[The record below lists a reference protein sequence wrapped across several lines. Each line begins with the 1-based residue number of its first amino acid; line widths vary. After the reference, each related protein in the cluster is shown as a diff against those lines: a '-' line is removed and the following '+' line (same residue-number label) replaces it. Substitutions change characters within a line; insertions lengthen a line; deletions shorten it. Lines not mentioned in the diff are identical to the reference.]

1 MESDWIKNEKDHI
14 IIPINNNI
22 LKSNQELINKKW
34 EDFLIYIDSSYKTI
48 LNNITSPLCG
58 KVSIAN
64 VKQTTIKKKPKEPEN
79 EEEKVEVKTKQDE
92 VHDEVQNE
100 KPEQSKPVQIEV
112 EVKDANDEWI
122 SEDENENT
130 EAGDM
135 STRNN
140 EEFYDALDNSKM
152 NGTKRKLNY
161 SSRKNPPSTVKKQPK
176 RKKISQYFTPSENG
190 MLRSGC
196 MSTRS
201 KARFASTLNTTLKK
215 AESMMKPQIDIRTA
229 TKQFPSNG
237 LIKPSRFSN
246 DNKKYSTPQRT
257 VMTRQQANAAISSG
271 GSTTSCGSNSSLDR
285 YGSTKSFKTI
295 ARTKFAAESKA
306 LSESAQ
312 KRRMEEEEKKLLKL
326 QAAKEREDKV
336 MQQRK
341 QLLEKKQMEQR
352 MKSAEKQKRIEL
364 IKEMQRKEE
373 EEKLKREMQKREEE
387 EARRRQLEE
396 EKKEILRKKQEAQQK
411 KLLENEQRKLEQEER
426 EKQARLLKQVR
437 KCKSQLNH
445 YQINCNNLG
454 GIKETSRAN

>member
-1 MESDWIKNEKDHI
+1 MDSDWIKNEKDHI

-34 EDFLIYIDSSYKTI
+34 EDFLLYIDSSYKTI

-64 VKQTTIKKKPKEPEN
+64 VKQTTIKKKPKEEPEN
-79 EEEKVEVKTKQDE
+79 EQEKVQVKARE
-92 VHDEVQNE
+92 GEVQNE
-100 KPEQSKPVQIEV
+100 KPEQSKPVQV
-112 EVKDANDEWI
+112 EVKDTNDEWI

-135 STRNN
+135 SARNN
-140 EEFYDALDNSKM
+140 DEFYDALDNSKM

-161 SSRKNPPSTVKKQPK
+161 SARKNPPSTVKKQPK

-201 KARFASTLNTTLKK
+201 KARFASTLNNTLKK
-215 AESMMKPQIDIRTA
+215 ADYVLKPLIEARTA
-229 TKQFPSNG
+229 TKQFPSNQNSA
-237 LIKPSRFSN
+237 LIQPSRFSN

-257 VMTRQQANAAISSG
+257 VMTRQQTNAVISSG

-306 LSESAQ
+306 LSESVQ

-396 EKKEILRKKQEAQQK
+396 EKKEILKKKQEAQQK

-426 EKQARLLKQVR
+426 EKQARLLKQVNN
-437 KCKSQLNH
+437 CKSKSKSLPN
-445 YQINCNNLG
+445 
-454 GIKETSRAN
+454 